1 MNRCLTLFGYNM
13 GNTASRRSLLLR
25 FRWPRRTIAAT
36 LASCVTCVLLLA
48 GSVYALDPNKRLTQ
62 YSHTSWRI
70 QDGSAPS
77 GIEAIAQTSDGYL
90 WFSSDSQGMYRF
102 DGVRFLPWTL
112 ASNGETINKIVNV
125 YGDHAGGLWALGE
138 REIAHLKGGVVTSH
152 FNLDGLQ
159 QFQQISEDPDGSL
172 WVVRGRN
179 VVSDA
184 PLCHIT
190 DQAVKCFGKSDGV
203 PTSPSDS
210 LLADGK
216 GGFWL
221 GGQTALVHWHD
232 GVSETYPIEALKS
245 NAGQNGIAS
254 LAHGPD
260 GSLWV
265 GIQAEGP
272 GLGLGQLK
280 EGAVKPFVTPTF
292 DGSKV
297 VVSAMISDRDGNLW
311 VATAGKGIF
320 LIHGNVVDHY
330 QQTDGLSGDGVLAL
344 FEDREGIV
352 WTVTSNGIDSF
363 RDPSVTTFSAREGLR
378 TDAAAGVVASRDGT
392 IWVAN
397 AGSLV
402 QIKDG
407 KVSSIR
413 TGSGLPGHQVTAML
427 EDRAGNLWVGVD
439 DGLYLFKSGRFR
451 RLPEPNN
458 QPLGMVVGMTED
470 NDGSIWAECLS
481 NPRKLVRIRDF
492 RVREEFPASQ
502 IPPGHSLASDAHGG
516 IWIATKKGDIGLFR
530 NGVFEPKFPLNPG
543 GDPSNR
549 QITSTA
555 DGSILAGSE
564 NGLVEWRQGKV
575 HRMTTKNGLPCN
587 SVVSFIE
594 DKENRW
600 WLHTGCGVVQF
611 PDSELER
618 WRANPEA
625 VVQTRV
631 YDVLDGARPTGGPS
645 FNAAAYSSDGR
656 VWFAT
661 GFVVEMVDPSRLS
674 QKALPAQAYIES
686 LIADRKEFKAT
697 PNLKIPPNPRDLQI
711 DYTSPT
717 FSIPQKV
724 KFRYRLDS
732 YDRDWH
738 EAGTRRQAFYTDLPP
753 GEYSFRVIA
762 CNSDGVWNESAAK
775 LDFYVAPAYYQT
787 NWFRALCAAVFL
799 ALLWA
804 TYQLRVRH
812 LHKQFEMTL
821 EARVGERTRIAR
833 DLHDTL
839 LQSFHGLLFR
849 FQAARNML
857 PNRPEEATQALDTAL
872 IRAEQAL
879 DEGRH
884 SIQGLRANPSAE
896 NDLDQMLI
904 TTGQELASSNHAK
917 DGSPRF
923 EVIVEGERRGLP
935 PMIKDEIGRIAR
947 ELLRNAFQ
955 HARAHQIE
963 AEIRYDS
970 DVFRLIVR
978 DDGKGMDPKILK
990 DGGRA
995 GHWGLPG
1002 VQERAGGIGARL
1014 EFLSEAGAGT
1024 EIRLTL
1030 PAAIA
1035 YERPRN
1041 GDRFSLFRKRRIHE
1055 RQS

>member
-1 MNRCLTLFGYNM
+1 
-13 GNTASRRSLLLR
+13 
-25 FRWPRRTIAAT
+25 
-36 LASCVTCVLLLA
+36 LLA
-48 GSVYALDPNKRLTQ
+48 GVVHGLDPNKRITQ
-62 YSHTSWRI
+62 YMHTSWRI

-77 GIEAIAQTSDGYL
+77 GIEAISQTLDGYL
-90 WFSSDSQGMYRF
+90 WFSSDSQGIYRF

-112 ASNGETINKIVNV
+112 SFDGKAINTIVKV
-125 YGDHAGGLWALGE
+125 YGDRAGGLWALGE
-138 REIAHLKGGVVTSH
+138 REIVHLKGGVVTSR
-152 FNLDGLQ
+152 FDLDGLQ

-172 WVVRGRN
+172 WVVRGRSAG
-179 VVSDA
+179 SDA
-184 PLCHIT
+184 PLCRIT
-190 DQAVKCFGKSDGV
+190 DRAVKCFGKSDGV

-254 LAHGPD
+254 VAHGPD

-265 GIQAEGP
+265 GIQADGP

-311 VATAGKGIF
+311 VGTAGKGIF
-320 LIHGNVVDHY
+320 RIQDNVVDHY
-330 QQTDGLSGDGVLAL
+330 QQMDGLSSDSVLDL

-352 WTVTSNGIDSF
+352 WAVTSNGIDSF
-363 RDPSVTTFSAREGLR
+363 RDPSVSIFSAREGLG
-378 TDAAAGVVASRDGT
+378 TDGAAGVLASRAGT

-397 AGSLV
+397 AGSLDH
-402 QIKDG
+402 IKDG
-407 KVSSIR
+407 KISSIR
-413 TGSGLPGHQVTAML
+413 TGSGLPGHQVTSLL
-427 EDRAGNLWVGVD
+427 EDRAGNMWVGVD

-451 RLPEPNN
+451 RLPEPNHK
-458 QPLGMVVGMTED
+458 PLGLVVGMTED
-470 NDGSIWAECLS
+470 VDGSIWAECLS

-492 RVREEFPASQ
+492 QVREEFPASQ
-502 IPPGHSLASDAHGG
+502 IPPGHSLASDPHGG
-516 IWIATKKGDIGLFR
+516 IWIATKKGDLGLFR
-530 NGVFEPKFPLNPG
+530 NGVFETKFPLNPG
-543 GDPSNR
+543 GDPFNR
-549 QITSTA
+549 QIMSTA
-555 DGSILAGSE
+555 DGSILAGSN

-587 SVVSFIE
+587 SVISFIE
-594 DKENRW
+594 DKENGL
-600 WLHTGCGVVQF
+600 WLHTGCGVVQV

-631 YDVLDGARPTGGPS
+631 YDVLDGARPAGGPS

-674 QKALPAQAYIES
+674 QKALPAQTYIES
-686 LIADRKEFKAT
+686 LVADRKGFDAT
-697 PNLKIPPNPRDLQI
+697 PNLKVPPNPRDLQI

-717 FSIPQKV
+717 FSIPQEV
-724 KFRYRLDS
+724 KFRYRLDG
-732 YDRDWH
+732 YDRDWKD
-738 EAGTRRQAFYTDLPP
+738 AGTRRQAFYTDLPP

-775 LDFYVAPAYYQT
+775 LDFSVAPAYYQT
-787 NWFRALCAAVFL
+787 NWFRALCASVFL

-804 TYQLRVRH
+804 AYQVRIRQVQH
-812 LHKQFEMTL
+812 QFALTL

-849 FQAARNML
+849 FQATRNLL

-879 DEGRH
+879 DESRN
-884 SIQGLRANPSAE
+884 SIQGLRPSLSPE

-904 TTGQELASSNHAK
+904 ATGQELTSSNCAE

-923 EVIVEGERRGLP
+923 ELVVEGERRGLP

-947 ELLRNAFQ
+947 ELLRNAFR
-955 HARAHQIE
+955 HARAHEIE
-963 AEIRYDS
+963 VEIRYQD

-978 DDGKGMDPKILK
+978 DDGKGMDPKILQ
-990 DGGRA
+990 DGGRP

-1002 VQERAGGIGARL
+1002 VQERASGIGARL

-1024 EIRLTL
+1024 EVRLTL

-1035 YERPRN
+1035 YEKSRSGPR
-1041 GDRFSLFRKRRIHE
+1041 FRLLPKRRVHE
-1055 RQS
+1055 HQS